1 MNRRGWCPDVH
12 APMLSGDG
20 WLARIKPHGARLS
33 RPMAHAIADAAT
45 RWGSGVIELTAR
57 ANLQIR
63 GLREAKLVEFAS
75 AMIDC
80 GAAEADPRLERRRNL
95 IVSPLAGSDP
105 GVHPATEAVAAAIV
119 GCLPTLDLPAKY
131 GFVVDGGGSRP
142 LRGVTG
148 DVVVRLATGS
158 ADMPPSVGYVPY
170 GDAARGSMGLAPV
183 FGQTNAAALR
193 ALADLAAR
201 HGDGA
206 LRIGPWRT
214 FLIGGVP
221 AQQADALARAADAIG
236 LIADPA
242 DPRLRIAACPGGPA
256 CSSGLMPARA
266 DAALMAAVPGAV
278 RVHVSGCAKGCAHPA
293 PAALTFV
300 GTADGYAL
308 VRHGRAGDAAV
319 ARGLSLADCLQT
331 LRAA

>member
-20 WLARIKPHGARLS
+20 WLARIKPPGARLNG
-33 RPMAHAIADAAT
+33 PMPHAIADAAT

-63 GLREAKLVEFAS
+63 GLREATLGDFAR
-75 AMIDC
+75 AMIGC
-80 GAAEADPRLERRRNL
+80 GAAEADPRLERQRNL

-105 GVHPATEAVAAAIV
+105 DVHPATEAVAAAIV
-119 GCLPTLDLPAKY
+119 ASLSTLDLPAKY

-148 DVVVRLATGS
+148 DVVVRLAIGS
-158 ADMPPSVGYVPY
+158 AAPMVGYLPY
-170 GDAARGSMGLAPV
+170 GDAAWGSVALAPV
-183 FGQTNAAALR
+183 FGQTTAAALH
-193 ALADLAAR
+193 ALCDLAAR

-206 LRIGPWRT
+206 LRVGPWRA

-221 AQQADALARAADAIG
+221 AAEADALARAAGAIG

-242 DPRLRIAACPGGPA
+242 DPRLRFAACPGGPA

-266 DAALMAAVPGAV
+266 DAALMAAVPGCV

-308 VRHGRAGDAAV
+308 VRNGRAGDPAF
-319 ARGLSLADCLQT
+319 ARGLGLADCLQA

>member
-12 APMLSGDG
+12 APMRSGDG
-20 WLARIKPHGARLS
+20 WLARIKPPGARLS
-33 RPMAHAIADAAT
+33 RTMAHAIADAAT
-45 RWGSGVIELTAR
+45 RWGSGVIELTSR

-63 GLREAKLVEFAS
+63 GLREASLGDFAA
-75 AMIDC
+75 AMIGC
-80 GAAEADPRLERRRNL
+80 GAAEADPRLERQRNL

-105 GVHPATEAVAAAIV
+105 GVHPATEAVAAAILA
-119 GCLPTLDLPAKY
+119 CLPMPDLPAKY

-148 DVVVRLATGS
+148 DVVVRLSVGG
-158 ADMPPSVGYVPY
+158 ADIAPAVGYVPY
-170 GDAARGSMGLAPV
+170 SDAACGSVALAPV

-206 LRIGPWRT
+206 LRVGPWRT

-221 AQQADALARAADAIG
+221 ATETESLARAATAIG
-236 LIADPA
+236 FITDPA

-256 CSSGLMPARA
+256 CASGLKPARA
-266 DAALMAAVPGAV
+266 DAAAMAAVTGVA
-278 RVHVSGCAKGCAHPA
+278 RVHVSGCAKGCAHPG